1 MDLLEIGTKW
11 LHQTLPKVAAGNV
24 VYEIPGVGSVTV
36 AATRAQRTHTSDGST
51 GITISIKSPDWIITK
66 SLLVINGSAVTPKY
80 GHLIKASGQVY
91 EVTRIG
97 DGEPPARDS
106 DRYGQ
111 AWRIH
116 TQQID
121 VST

>member
-1 MDLLEIGTKW
+1 MDLLGIGTRW
-11 LHQTLPKVAAGNV
+11 LHATLPKVAAGDV
-24 VYEIPGVGSVTV
+24 VYEIPGVGKVTV
-36 AATRAQRTHTSDGST
+36 AATRASRTHTSDGST

-66 SLLVINGSAVTPKY
+66 SLLVINGTAVTPKY
-80 GHLIKASGQVY
+80 GHLIKVDGQVY
-91 EVTRIG
+91 EVTKIG
-97 DGEPPARDS
+97 DGEPAARDS

-121 VST
+121 VTT